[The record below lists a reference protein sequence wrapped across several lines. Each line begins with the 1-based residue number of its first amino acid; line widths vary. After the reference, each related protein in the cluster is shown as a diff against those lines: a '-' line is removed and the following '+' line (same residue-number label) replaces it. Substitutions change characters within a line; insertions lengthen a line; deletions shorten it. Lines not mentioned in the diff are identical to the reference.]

1 VSFAVHGAWRPGEFR
16 QELAHGGSMR
26 FRRWVNWLAVA
37 AILLH
42 AGTVARHNV
51 IRFEAIPNELTFLA
65 GFGAATLC
73 RASNVAS
80 DASTGEGLP
89 GKGQGSTSKPCPI
102 CLGMATAHA
111 LTASDTLIL
120 RVPEAV
126 FVVRTV
132 PRNDE
137 AAPPLRLSLPP
148 TRGPPGIA

>member
-1 VSFAVHGAWRPGEFR
+1 
-16 QELAHGGSMR
+16 MR

-42 AGTVARHNV
+42 AGTIARHNV
-51 IRFEAIPNELTFLA
+51 IRFQAIPNELALPT

-73 RASNVAS
+73 HVGNVAS
-80 DASTGEGLP
+80 HASAGEALP

-111 LTASDTLIL
+111 LTASDTQIL
-120 RVPEAV
+120 RVPQAV

-132 PRNDE
+132 PQNDE
-137 AAPPLRLSLPP
+137 AAPPVRLSLPP
-148 TRGPPGIA
+148 TRGPPSIA

>member
-1 VSFAVHGAWRPGEFR
+1 
-16 QELAHGGSMR
+16 MR

-51 IRFEAIPNELTFLA
+51 IRFEAISNELALLA
-65 GFGAATLC
+65 GFDTGLVCHVDSEAGDTSA
-73 RASNVAS
+73 
-80 DASTGEGLP
+80 GEGLP

-111 LTASDTLIL
+111 LTASDTQIL
-120 RVPEAV
+120 RLPQAV

-132 PRNDE
+132 PQNDE
-137 AAPPLRLSLPP
+137 AAPPVRLSLPP
-148 TRGPPGIA
+148 TRAPPEHRLAGSLVSRDAQTGQA